1 MTIRSTI
8 LGRSKLFLL
17 LVAAVVADGVA
28 STARASDAAAQNYL
42 QTLTNPDPDI
52 TGNVNARVTPAATSV
67 MVSHARAARALFSE
81 ARAAMDRGLLVG
93 EAAPAAN
100 VAAVD
105 AAMKHLRLHL
115 DILASIAKPRTAAA
129 VKKASGLTQEWYEAG
144 LKVIKPSTDGVLELP
159 APVAM
164 HAKADAVAA
173 ALEIVIE
180 DAVGA
185 LKPATPSLT
194 RRHVRAPKRRVQPV
208 AAGPRVGDSP
218 NLADLL
224 GFKRDTHY

>member
-1 MTIRSTI
+1 MTLRSTV
-8 LGRSKLFLL
+8 LGGSKLFLL
-17 LVAAVVADGVA
+17 LVAAVVADGVV

-52 TGNVNARVTPAATSV
+52 TGNFNARVTPAATSV
-67 MVSHARAARALFSE
+67 MVSHARAARALFGE
-81 ARAAMDRGLLVG
+81 ARAAMDRGLQVG
-93 EAAPAAN
+93 EAAPTAN

-144 LKVIKPSTDGVLELP
+144 LKIIKPPIEGVLELP
-159 APVAM
+159 APVTM

-173 ALEIVIE
+173 ALEVVIE

-185 LKPATPSLT
+185 LKPVALTPAP
-194 RRHVRAPKRRVQPV
+194 RKVRATKRRVQPV

-218 NLADLL
+218 NLADLF
-224 GFKRDTHY
+224 GFKQDTHY